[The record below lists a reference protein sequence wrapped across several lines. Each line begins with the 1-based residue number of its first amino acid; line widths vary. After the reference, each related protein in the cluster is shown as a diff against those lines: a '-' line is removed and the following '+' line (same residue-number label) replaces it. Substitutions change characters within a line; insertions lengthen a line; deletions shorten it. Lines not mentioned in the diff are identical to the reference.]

1 MNDFSK
7 IFIDVNRRYDDVKL
21 LKKSEKG
28 GVFSVREK
36 ETKKKFILRYAEN
49 AGDIYKKLMSVSSP
63 HLPKILSV
71 EEKFGMTEI
80 LEEFVQGDTL
90 YYLLLCDKISPEET
104 KRIIIQ
110 ICEGLKILHNLD
122 IIHRD
127 IKPENVIL
135 RGDEAV
141 LIDFDA
147 SRMVTPEKETDTKIL
162 GTTGYAAPEQY
173 GLSQTDARSD
183 IYSLGV
189 LMNVMLTGEHPSTKL
204 ASGYYLKV
212 IEKCT
217 MISPEKRYQDADE
230 MISAIKSAKQ
240 PKMNGKKWFVVLA
253 AVVIVII
260 AAILIRQNDTEPLP
274 QEPEHTE
281 FDDEYLQPKKTDE
294 DEEPVYSEPETE
306 EEEQNSSDD
315 RYGGYIEILPDDFY
329 DYWTK
334 SEIVREEQ
342 ISVSVPGNTE
352 NFFSYAFEDG
362 VLNVVVQEIP
372 QEEFEKEDGYNPGDE
387 LYIEIAIEAPSD
399 DIEWIAFNQG
409 NGPTYSNLKKQIANG
424 EELYY
429 STYDE
434 GYTAITDRPFAKVV
448 MFEGEYKFALYETGQ
463 LFYAVMVWRDAE
475 GNVETQILP
484 YRILTENLVKNKDSY
499 WMDAYWKPVSD
510 PERIIFREV
519 HGDYEYKTEKELE
532 DAGLELEI
540 FKEPGTI
547 EVNRGKISDTDIGV
561 IANAEA
567 YLLAPDASP
576 IKEGESI
583 EEWIDRTNR
592 ESKYTGYRCCH
603 FDGGIWAYETEAKR
617 IEQINSTNVYFNIKD
632 SHSRATNILLMDEN
646 TINGTAIWTTRDVFK
661 NIIMVIDWY
670 TENPEENPFAK
681 PAKREYIRTDVES
694 MIFYESNKIISGG
707 YCGAEG
713 NETSVTW
720 VLNTDGTL
728 RISGK
733 GPMEDYSENRF
744 DRETNS
750 WINLA
755 PWGEF
760 SEQCKTLVID
770 EGITV
775 IGKKAFLGMENL
787 SEKLVIPKSV
797 TEIKSNAFLGCGF
810 DCDLVIPGTVDAIGE
825 NAFAQWNKGKAGELI
840 LEEGVEHLGSNAF
853 YGGNFYSV
861 KLPSTLRD
869 IEASAFDSSN
879 SLTELVIDKNNQDI
893 CVKDG
898 VIYTADM
905 KILVEVL
912 SYKSGKFIVPDE
924 VEIIGLGAFQSSNVH
939 SVTLNENIKVI
950 EKAAF
955 HGYSGKIIIKG
966 TPEKIAAY
974 AFYPAADETISVYF
988 YSEPTKNVFE
998 VNSKS
1003 PSFYENKGNI
1013 EIYVSRK
1020 FFADW
1025 PKNEDGT
1032 WLGYEIKQF

>member
-49 AGDIYKKLMSVSSP
+49 AVDIYKKLMSVSSR

-110 ICEGLKILHNLD
+110 ICEGLKVLHNLD

-204 ASGYYLKV
+204 ASGDYLEV

-230 MISAIKSAKQ
+230 MISAIKNAKQ
-240 PKMNGKKWFVVLA
+240 PKMNGKKWFFVLA
-253 AVVIVII
+253 AVAIVII
-260 AAILIRQNDTEPLP
+260 AAILIPENNTEPLP
-274 QEPEHTE
+274 QEPDHTE
-281 FDDEYLQPKKTDE
+281 FDEEYLQPEKTD
-294 DEEPVYSEPETE
+294 
-306 EEEQNSSDD
+306 EEQNSSED

-342 ISVSVPGNTE
+342 ISVSVLGNTE

-362 VLNVVVQEIP
+362 ILNVVMQEIP

-387 LYIEIAIEAPSD
+387 LYVEIAIEAPSD
-399 DIEWIAFNQG
+399 DIEWVAFNQG
-409 NGPTYSNLKKQIANG
+409 NGPTYSNLKKQIAKG
-424 EELYY
+424 EELSY
-429 STYDE
+429 SIYDE
-434 GYTAITDRPFAKVV
+434 RYTAITNRPFAKVV

-463 LFYAVMVWRDAE
+463 LFYAVMAWRDAE

-484 YRILTENLVKNKDSY
+484 YRILTENLVKNIDTY

-532 DAGLELEI
+532 DAGLDLEV
-540 FKEPGTI
+540 FKEPGTV
-547 EVNRGKISDTDIGV
+547 EVNRGKISDTDIAV

-576 IKEGESI
+576 RKEGESI

-617 IEQINSTNVYFNIKD
+617 IEQINSANVYYDIKD

-646 TINGTAIWTTRDVFK
+646 TINGTTIWTTRDVFK

-670 TENPEENPFAK
+670 TENPEENPSAK

-694 MIFYESNKIISGG
+694 MIFYESGKIVSGG

-733 GPMEDYSENRF
+733 GPMEDYHDNRF
-744 DRETNS
+744 DRETNR
-750 WINLA
+750 WLNFA

-760 SEQCKTLVID
+760 SEQCKTLIID

-775 IGKKAFLGMENL
+775 IGEGAFFGMTNL
-787 SEKLVIPKSV
+787 SGKLVIPKTV
-797 TEIKSNAFLGCGF
+797 TEIKNYAFTACSF
-810 DCDLVIPGTVDAIGE
+810 DCTLEIPGNTDSIGE
-825 NAFAQWNKGKAGELI
+825 GAFAHWRKGEKGELI
-840 LEEGVEHLGSNAF
+840 INEGVEHLGSNAF
-853 YGGNFYSV
+853 LNGNFSV
-861 KLPSTLRD
+861 IKLPSTLRD
-869 IEASAFDSSN
+869 IQGSAFDDSPFLEEFFISEDN
-879 SLTELVIDKNNQDI
+879 PDI

-898 VIYTADM
+898 VIYTTDM

-912 SYKSGKFIVPDE
+912 SYKTGRFTVPDE
-924 VEIIGLGAFQSSNVH
+924 VDTIGIGAFQNSGIH
-939 SVTLNENIKVI
+939 SVTLGKNVKTIKRG
-950 EKAAF
+950 AF
-955 HGYSGKIIIKG
+955 HGYSGDVRIKG
-966 TPEKIAAY
+966 SLEIIESY
-974 AFYPAADETISVYF
+974 AFYPAEDENISVYF
-988 YSEPTKNVFE
+988 YGNPPETPYGADSD
-998 VNSKS
+998 S

-1013 EIYVSRK
+1013 DIYVSRK
-1020 FFADW
+1020 FFDSW